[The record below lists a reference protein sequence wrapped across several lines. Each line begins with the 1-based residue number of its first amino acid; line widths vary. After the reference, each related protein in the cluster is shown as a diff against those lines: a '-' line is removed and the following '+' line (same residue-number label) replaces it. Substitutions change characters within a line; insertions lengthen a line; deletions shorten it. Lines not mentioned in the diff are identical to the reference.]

1 MSSLFINSSA
11 SQQCEGVLAMKNLLY
26 VHHIKVLDNS
36 WGANKGGP
44 ELRHRMALQVICKE
58 FKCMLSSICQASRL
72 ALLRVHI
79 KSGLTSKV
87 EDHFVII
94 KCFTSIL
101 NIKVP
106 LIAKAIIKRGKET
119 CNVIDV
125 FPFGNYVVKAIM
137 NRDIVVV
144 QNKWELLRRLR
155 ERKEKQ
161 WRCVIVMPK
170 SEGKAWVCKNL
181 G

>member
-1 MSSLFINSSA
+1 
-11 SQQCEGVLAMKNLLY
+11 
-26 VHHIKVLDNS
+26 
-36 WGANKGGP
+36 
-44 ELRHRMALQVICKE
+44 MALRIICKE

-87 EDHFVII
+87 EDQFVII
-94 KCFTSIL
+94 KCFTSVL

-161 WRCVIVMPK
+161 WRCVIVTPK
-170 SEGKAWVCKNL
+170 SEGKA
-181 G
+181 

>member
-1 MSSLFINSSA
+1 
-11 SQQCEGVLAMKNLLY
+11 
-26 VHHIKVLDNS
+26 
-36 WGANKGGP
+36 
-44 ELRHRMALQVICKE
+44 MALQIICKE

-87 EDHFVII
+87 EDQFVII
-94 KCFTSIL
+94 KCFTSVL

-161 WRCVIVMPK
+161 WRCVIVTPK
-170 SEGKAWVCKNL
+170 SEGKA
-181 G
+181 

>member
-1 MSSLFINSSA
+1 
-11 SQQCEGVLAMKNLLY
+11 
-26 VHHIKVLDNS
+26 
-36 WGANKGGP
+36 
-44 ELRHRMALQVICKE
+44 MALQIICKE

-87 EDHFVII
+87 EDQFVII
-94 KCFTSIL
+94 QCFTSVL
-101 NIKVP
+101 HIKVP

-161 WRCVIVMPK
+161 WRCVIVTPK
-170 SEGKAWVCKNL
+170 SEGKA
-181 G
+181 